1 MIIYKYLLLKYRI
14 QDINRKAKELSELTQ
29 ELQKQREKRENE
41 AHNFQPI
48 VNSNYQE
55 QINVRLRELSEL
67 SKCGT
72 IDVALKVASDLL

>member
-72 IDVALKVASDLL
+72 IVQ